1 MASVTP
7 TLEEQIE
14 ELERE
19 YAQRERIYPR
29 WINAR
34 KPKLSPFVAQRR
46 QRELRAAIESL
57 RRLKAMGETTG

>member
-1 MASVTP
+1 METP
-7 TLEEQIE
+7 TLEQQIE

-34 KPKLSPFVAQRR
+34 VPKLTPKVADLR
-46 QRELRAAIESL
+46 QARLRAAIHSL
-57 RRLKAMGETTG
+57 KILIAWRDRGGE